1 MGNSRNYAG
10 DARYVKQLF
19 AKKIATTAGINS
31 YYAITKS
38 KGRDIDYKKAAD
50 LCQLNR
56 VDPRPFIDWACS
68 EYYPSLPQTINHLLP
83 LIEGYIAAGK
93 PDIEYTKTSV
103 LMENMLDRMARCEA
117 DEDPIKFLLN
127 PLNEFSCVFV
137 YAMANKL
144 GLLHMLPSELVSCAT
159 QEVFLKPVY
168 KTFFSDLLDS
178 EIMNYEPKK

>member
-1 MGNSRNYAG
+1 MGYSGDNAG
-10 DARYVKQLF
+10 STRYVKQLF
-19 AKKIATTAGINS
+19 AKKLATTAGIDI
-31 YYAITKS
+31 YYAIMRG
-38 KGRDIDYKKAAD
+38 KGREIDYKKAAD
-50 LCQLNR
+50 LCKLNS

-68 EYYPSLPQTINHLLP
+68 EYYPNLPPTINHLMP
-83 LIEGYIAAGK
+83 LMGGYMAAGK

-117 DEDPIKFLLN
+117 DEDPVEFLLN

-137 YAMANKL
+137 YALANKL
-144 GLLHMLPSELVSCAT
+144 QVLDRLPKDVKRCAS

-168 KTFFSDLLDS
+168 KTFFSDMLNA

>member
-1 MGNSRNYAG
+1 MGHSGYNAG

-31 YYAITKS
+31 YYAIS
-38 KGRDIDYKKAAD
+38 NGKGRDIDYQKAAE
-50 LCQLNR
+50 LFKLNN

-68 EYYPSLPQTINHLLP
+68 EYYPNLPQTINHLLP
-83 LIEGYIAAGK
+83 LIRQYLGAGK

-117 DEDPIKFLLN
+117 DEDPMEFLLN

-144 GLLHMLPSELVSCAT
+144 NILDRLPNELVKCAA

-168 KTFFSDLLDS
+168 KTFFSNMLNA
-178 EIMNYEPKK
+178 EILNYEPKK